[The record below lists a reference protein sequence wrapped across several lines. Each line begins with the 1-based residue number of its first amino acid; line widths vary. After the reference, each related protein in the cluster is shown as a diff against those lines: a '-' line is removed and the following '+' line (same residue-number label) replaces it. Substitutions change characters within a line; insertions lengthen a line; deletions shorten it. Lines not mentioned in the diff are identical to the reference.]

1 MPGVYVSSH
10 RTNAAYQPIQGLSL
24 NAMALSQA
32 YATYFNE
39 LNARNSGG
47 HTPYSPVYRM
57 KEALIAMAAF
67 GEGNSHLESN
77 KELLEAFNGFVAILR
92 KVLPK
97 ELGFQSLSV
106 RLPDIVIKTRA
117 GEFIIDSSSGGLNAV
132 IEIAWQVYLYS
143 LTNDEFVATI
153 DEPENH
159 LHPSMQRSILANIV
173 SAFPKVQF
181 IVATHSPF
189 IVSAVE
195 DSFVY
200 ALKYTGAQGPNG
212 FPRNGLRRVR
222 SVRLDQ
228 TSKAGTASEILREV
242 LGVSVT
248 IPDWAQQKL
257 DRIVDKYEHAEVTP
271 ITLKDLR
278 GDLIKAG
285 FSEFYPEALARLV
298 ENK

>member
-1 MPGVYVSSH
+1 MTTTFKRIALRNWRQFAHVSIDVHPRLTIITGSNGAGKSTILNVFSQHFGFSRPFLATPKRGKGGQITYDLGYYSSSSQIFDDEVDDSEEDEWSELFRPTHDPEEAPPAPPPPGSFVTIGDIEYGNGTRSEIGYHDHQANIFGLSLQNQQHVPGVYVSSH

-132 IEIAWQVYLYS
+132 IEIAWQVYLY
-143 LTNDEFVATI
+143 
-153 DEPENH
+153 
-159 LHPSMQRSILANIV
+159 
-173 SAFPKVQF
+173 
-181 IVATHSPF
+181 
-189 IVSAVE
+189 
-195 DSFVY
+195 
-200 ALKYTGAQGPNG
+200 
-212 FPRNGLRRVR
+212 
-222 SVRLDQ
+222 
-228 TSKAGTASEILREV
+228 
-242 LGVSVT
+242 
-248 IPDWAQQKL
+248 
-257 DRIVDKYEHAEVTP
+257 
-271 ITLKDLR
+271 
-278 GDLIKAG
+278 
-285 FSEFYPEALARLV
+285 
-298 ENK
+298 